1 MVFLDHS
8 SYQHLQ
14 GLVRWSGKS
23 QGRSSISACSLLIWS
38 YRVGASSISLVQ
50 VYQQWDLDMCKTTG
64 FHLKFIASC
73 LSMGKLIFINQ
84 LIMTKKSMA
93 PPSTNPP
100 STASLLFV
108 VRVQRE
114 PLPAVAAQPHGPDS
128 RCSSCSSS
136 LINRKTLKTEQH
148 IQGNDMLICDAIS
161 DALPVPLQLMTT
173 SRIPGLKSLSCRRSL
188 CEQSIPNFFHRLS
201 PTGCA
206 IRTTKQAVYAT

>member
-1 MVFLDHS
+1 MS
-8 SYQHLQ
+8 RQ
-14 GLVRWSGKS
+14 GFK
-23 QGRSSISACSLLIWS
+23 GRSSISACSFLIWS

-50 VYQQWDLDMCKTTG
+50 VYQQWDLDMCKTTR

-148 IQGNDMLICDAIS
+148 IHGNDMLICDAIS
-161 DALPVPLQLMTT
+161 DALPVPIATDDNQPNPRVKEPELQEESLWTEHSELLSSPFTDWMCHQDYQTN
-173 SRIPGLKSLSCRRSL
+173 GLCNL
-188 CEQSIPNFFHRLS
+188 
-201 PTGCA
+201 
-206 IRTTKQAVYAT
+206 TKCCPVLKCIVP